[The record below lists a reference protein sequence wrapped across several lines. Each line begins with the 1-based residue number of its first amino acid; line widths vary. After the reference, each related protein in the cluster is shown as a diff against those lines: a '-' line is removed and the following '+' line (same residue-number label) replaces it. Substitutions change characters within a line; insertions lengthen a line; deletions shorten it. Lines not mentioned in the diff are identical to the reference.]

1 MKHHFYAPFPGQIS
15 VPDFLKFY
23 NDEYTLFEND
33 LKGIYK

>member
-23 NDEYTLFEND
+23 KDEYTLFEED